1 MEVHTK
7 QLANLSYTKEK
18 TPVYF
23 LILIVQNLT
32 MNCESTSRNLH
43 LPLIVW

>member
-18 TPVYF
+18 ITSLF
-23 LILIVQNLT
+23 LNFDCSKFNNEL
-32 MNCESTSRNLH
+32 
-43 LPLIVW
+43 